1 MTITTVEY
9 DNRSIE
15 SITYLIAQLNL
26 QVQELQDEIITN
38 KKIFAPQLQLMDLLK
53 NYINNSIKMIP
64 HELIQFSKLHKHF
77 NFITDLKLSQQQTV
91 AFVRH
96 LQAGV
101 AEREPCRDKFAVV
114 SAFSVTSQCKMLCH
128 GLVLSTCVLLGAS
141 H

>member
-77 NFITDLKLSQQQTV
+77 NFITDLKLSHIAFSRLMNVYIAENPQVYKKKFNGGTCYFGV
-91 AFVRH
+91 AFKNK
-96 LQAGV
+96 L
-101 AEREPCRDKFAVV
+101 
-114 SAFSVTSQCKMLCH
+114 
-128 GLVLSTCVLLGAS
+128 
-141 H
+141 